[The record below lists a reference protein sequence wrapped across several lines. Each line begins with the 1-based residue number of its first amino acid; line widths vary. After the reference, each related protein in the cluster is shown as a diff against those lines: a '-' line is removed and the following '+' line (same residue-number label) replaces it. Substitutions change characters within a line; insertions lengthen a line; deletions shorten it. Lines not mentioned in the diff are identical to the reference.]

1 MSTKQLVKLISCCL
15 QKFRK
20 RIQLFLAV
28 FGTQKGRKLVVI
40 YFLYVFRSGPLTR
53 QNWNK

>member
-53 QNWNK
+53 QNWN